1 METRAANLEKLAI
14 TKGYST
20 PQYYLYL
27 ATKMQCVAFMR
38 GVVHTP
44 LSASFNALAKNVNAL
59 ESCCERY
66 EEGDSASQQVDPLI
80 GHMIKMGTMNSF
92 LMGLFDVPARALS
105 NADRLHLA
113 ETFTQGNGNAILA
126 AVNELQT
133 CFEAEDGLWARLQQD
148 DLALVLG

>member
-1 METRAANLEKLAI
+1 MESPVPNLEELASG
-14 TKGYST
+14 KGYLL

-66 EEGDSASQQVDPLI
+66 GEGDFASQQVDSLI
-80 GHMIKMGTMNSF
+80 GHMIKMGMMNSF
-92 LMGLFDVPARALS
+92 LMSLFEVPARALS
-105 NADRLHLA
+105 NPDRLRLA
-113 ETFTQGNGNAILA
+113 QTFTHGNGNAILA
-126 AVNELQT
+126 AVNEVQT
-133 CFEAEDGLWARLQQD
+133 CFEDEDDLWARLQQD